1 MGANANLCELSAD
14 SKSRLTQAGIGDGQ
28 DLKHTVHYTNYVLF
42 GTPLRQMYGK
52 NVYRLREIRK
62 QYDPHRAMEVH
73 RRSSD
78 RLADLVICEYAMAKY
93 VSMSES

>member
-1 MGANANLCELSAD
+1 
-14 SKSRLTQAGIGDGQ
+14 
-28 DLKHTVHYTNYVLF
+28 
-42 GTPLRQMYGK
+42 MYGK

>member
-1 MGANANLCELSAD
+1 LSAD
-14 SKSRLTQAGIGDGQ
+14 SQSRLTETGIGDGQ
-28 DLKHTVHYTNYVLF
+28 DLNLKHAAHYNHTNYTLF
-42 GTPLRQMYGK
+42 GTPRRQMYGK

-62 QYDPHRAMEVH
+62 QYDPHRAMELH